1 MKNGEEGMDAR
12 EILWSLQGGVMNWV
26 WIARG
31 REGDLKATP
40 VCSSWVWENFV
51 YCHRQPILQGDWLC
65 FWAAELSWPERPGRP
80 FGLEGLELQER
91 SSF

>member
-1 MKNGEEGMDAR
+1 MESAGWSNELGVDSKR
-12 EILWSLQGGVMNWV
+12 ERGRFKSDPSLQFLGMGEFCLLSQK
-26 WIARG
+26 R
-31 REGDLKATP
+31 D
-40 VCSSWVWENFV
+40 
-51 YCHRQPILQGDWLC
+51 RQPILQGDWLC